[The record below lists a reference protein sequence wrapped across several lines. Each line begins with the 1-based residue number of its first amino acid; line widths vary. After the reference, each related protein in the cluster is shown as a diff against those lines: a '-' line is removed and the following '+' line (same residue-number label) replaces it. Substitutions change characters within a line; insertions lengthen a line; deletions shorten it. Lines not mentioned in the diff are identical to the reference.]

1 MTDVTLSRAETAVP
15 QTTPGGFA
23 AMFRWLYRR
32 YVAARA
38 ADELDALDDRMLND
52 LGLTRGQ
59 INGAV
64 RAHHF
69 R

>member
-59 INGAV
+59 ITDAARGYQ
-64 RAHHF
+64 F